1 MIDVDYLHE
10 PLDWHDKSCEAC
22 GKDLEKHA
30 GNELDPVVVHFS
42 GPETQVPAYKYS
54 VKGSILQT
62 LSTVKLSSGI
72 FPP

>member
-54 VKGSILQT
+54 VKGSIL
-62 LSTVKLSSGI
+62 LCGDCRYKLSRLLS
-72 FPP
+72 